1 MQDLDL
7 WSLAVLLHDHQQV
20 YPPSC
25 LLAPA
30 LVDSALPERFC
41 DQLRQAQAADPQLA
55 DIKAQLEAPTGPP
68 PVFRLLSSIVD
79 NMVIVAE
86 ADGRRRIVVPEGPLR
101 LEICKYFH
109 EENGHLGVHRT
120 IHGNPGLRR
129 VVCSLPSCQS
139 KVAIAWWVLRA
150 SASPLDAGIPLDSRL
165 H

>member
-86 ADGRRRIVVPEGPLR
+86 ADGRRRIVVPETHYVWKFANIFMR
-101 LEICKYFH
+101 
-109 EENGHLGVHRT
+109 RT
-120 IHGNPGLRR
+120 DIR
-129 VVCSLPSCQS
+129 VCIVPYML
-139 KVAIAWWVLRA
+139 
-150 SASPLDAGIPLDSRL
+150 
-165 H
+165 